1 MATDIGQAIKENR
14 IKKGMTQADLADKVG
29 LATITIRQYE
39 NGTREPKLEVL
50 RKIAISLGV
59 SIYSLVDFDGA
70 TSLLEQDMT
79 ESRIEYGSEWEQF
92 VRVQA
97 AFFKTKS
104 QRRRESRGSGRG
116 SCKNS
121 RISRVDN
128 YRKQRKRT
136 TMYRRVDVLPDD
148 VL

>member
-50 RKIAISLGV
+50 RKIALSLGV

-92 VRVQA
+92 VRV
-97 AFFKTKS
+97 
-104 QRRRESRGSGRG
+104 
-116 SCKNS
+116 
-121 RISRVDN
+121 
-128 YRKQRKRT
+128 
-136 TMYRRVDVLPDD
+136 
-148 VL
+148 

>member
-39 NGTREPKLEVL
+39 KGTREPKLEVL
-50 RKIAISLGV
+50 RKIALSLGV

-97 AFFKTKS
+97 AFSKLNHKGAERAAEAVEDLAKIPEYQELTTT
-104 QRRRESRGSGRG
+104 ESNESVPP
-116 SCKNS
+116 C
-121 RISRVDN
+121 
-128 YRKQRKRT
+128 T
-136 TMYRRVDVLPDD
+136 EE
-148 VL
+148 